1 MRKLRTI
8 HTMDVRG
15 RFVLRHSSQIC
26 PSFSVPEH
34 TEAHGGV
41 VMMTTPFLFART
53 SFPSTPGSSSNGWKP
68 SSLFRKG
75 AHAHIGPQRG
85 I

>member
-26 PSFSVPEH
+26 PSSVCPER
-34 TEAHGGV
+34 TEA
-41 VMMTTPFLFART
+41 R
-53 SFPSTPGSSSNGWKP
+53 
-68 SSLFRKG
+68 G
-75 AHAHIGPQRG
+75 ALS
-85 I
+85 

>member
-26 PSFSVPEH
+26 LG
-34 TEAHGGV
+34 A
-41 VMMTTPFLFART
+41 
-53 SFPSTPGSSSNGWKP
+53 SNTWAY
-68 SSLFRKG
+68 G
-75 AHAHIGPQRG
+75 ALSR
-85 I
+85 